1 MALITYLTTTRF
13 GFGEVAGIEGDLG
26 GLGIRKPLIIADK
39 GVVAAGVVGAV
50 QAHAPALQA
59 APIFDATPTN
69 PTEEA
74 VLAAL
79 ALYRENGCDGLVAIG
94 GGSPIDL
101 AKGVALLAGHDGP
114 LESYAAILGG
124 IPRVTAAV
132 APVIAIPTTAGT
144 GSEVGRA
151 ALITLNDGRKLGF
164 ISPHLIPRLAIC
176 DPELTLGLPAW
187 LTAATGM
194 DAITHC
200 IETYLSPRENPPA
213 EAIALDGLKRAV
225 AHIERAVKDGSDRE
239 ARKEM
244 MMAALQGGL
253 TFQKGLGAVHAL
265 SHPLGGL
272 KEVSLH
278 HGTLNAVLLPAV
290 LRFNEPECGAKYAEI
305 RRTLGLAPDTDLAA
319 WLAGLTV
326 RLGMPASL
334 SQMGL
339 PRNVIPAV
347 AEAAVKDHSS
357 ASNPRTASAADYA
370 AMLEASFE

>member
-13 GFGEVAGIEGDLG
+13 GFGEVAGIDADLTAL
-26 GLGIRKPLIIADK
+26 GLHRPLIIADK
-39 GVVAAGVVGAV
+39 GVVAVGLVGTV
-50 QAHAPALQA
+50 QTHSPALQA
-59 APIFDATPTN
+59 APIFDATPSN

-79 ALYRENGCDGLVAIG
+79 ALYRENACDGLVAIG

-114 LESYAAILGG
+114 LETYAAILGG
-124 IPRVTAAV
+124 MPKVTAAV
-132 APVIAIPTTAGT
+132 APVIAIPTTSGT

-151 ALITLNDGRKLGF
+151 ALITLTDGRKLGF

-176 DPELTLGLPAW
+176 DPELTLALPAW

-225 AHIERAVKDGSDRE
+225 AHIERAVTDGSDRE

-272 KEVSLH
+272 KDISLH

-290 LRFNEPECGAKYAEI
+290 LRFNEPECGLKYVEI
-305 RRTLGLAPDTDLAA
+305 RRALDLAPDTDLANWIA
-319 WLAGLTV
+319 DLGQ

-334 SQMGL
+334 TQMGV
-339 PRNVIPAV
+339 PRSVVPTI
-347 AEAAVKDHSS
+347 AEAAVKDHST
-357 ASNPRTASAADYA
+357 ASNPRAAAAADYVA
-370 AMLEASFE
+370 ILEASF